1 VVSAQADR
9 TEPCVGGDR
18 SDLTAVES
26 PDAPAG
32 FRESCGAY
40 WAPAFYHT
48 AAQTIDGDK
57 DRGPFKHFHQPVE
70 KQFVIV
76 MSWLKIFFKNL
87 LGLTNGLNGQFLI
100 AHGTELRNSEPLT
113 LFHYRNRTGASRF
126 LAGFRESCR
135 AYRGHSSPATFA
147 AMTPIRS
154 LK

>member
-1 VVSAQADR
+1 L
-9 TEPCVGGDR
+9 G
-18 SDLTAVES
+18 
-26 PDAPAG
+26 AG
-32 FRESCGAY
+32 L
-40 WAPAFYHT
+40 YHT